1 MIRLLSV
8 ALLLATSLVP
18 ASAADLKF
26 AVVDMSKA
34 FSEFHKTK
42 GAADGFKANV
52 EKAHKEM
59 NDLWL
64 VYKNLMTDMQKLKK
78 EASDP
83 IMTPDAR
90 AKKAAAY
97 DEKAKEL
104 RTLEQE
110 IGVEQNRRSTQLK
123 QEDVQIRRGIYDEI
137 LVVVRDKAKTEGYDF
152 IFDKSGM
159 SLSTVPVLI
168 YYKDAVDITDQIV
181 VELNKN
187 AAAPA
192 PAPAADAA
200 KTDAP
205 AKADEAPAAGEAKK
219 AP

>member
-1 MIRLLSV
+1 MIRLLTL
-8 ALLLATSLVP
+8 AFLATSLTL

-26 AVVDMSKA
+26 GVVDMSKA

-42 GAADGFKANV
+42 EAAEKFKSNV
-52 EKAHKEM
+52 DKAQKEM
-59 NDLWL
+59 NDRWG

-90 AKKAAAY
+90 AKKAAEFE
-97 DEKAKEL
+97 DKGKEL

-110 IGVEQNRRSTQLK
+110 IGEQQNRRSTQLK

-152 IFDKSGM
+152 VFDKSGM

-187 AAAPA
+187 A
-192 PAPAADAA
+192 PAAGAA
-200 KTDAP
+200 AP
-205 AKADEAPAAGEAKK
+205 AKAEEPKK
-219 AP
+219 P

>member
-1 MIRLLSV
+1 MIRLLTL
-8 ALLLATSLVP
+8 AFLATSLTL

-26 AVVDMSKA
+26 GVVDMSKA

-42 GAADGFKANV
+42 EAAEKFKSNV
-52 EKAHKEM
+52 DKAQKEM
-59 NDLWL
+59 NDRWA

-83 IMTPDAR
+83 IMTQDAR
-90 AKKAAAY
+90 TKKAAAF

-110 IGVEQNRRSTQLK
+110 IGEQQNRRSSQLK

-168 YYKDAVDITDQIV
+168 YYKDAVDVTDQIV

-187 AAAPA
+187 APATSAAPA
-192 PAPAADAA
+192 E
-200 KTDAP
+200 T
-205 AKADEAPAAGEAKK
+205 KAEEPKK
-219 AP
+219 P

>member
-1 MIRLLSV
+1 MIRLLTL
-8 ALLLATSLVP
+8 ALLTTSLTL

-26 AVVDMSKA
+26 GVVDMSKA

-42 GAADGFKANV
+42 KAAEDFKGNV
-52 EKAHKEM
+52 DKAQKEM
-59 NDLWL
+59 NDRWA
-64 VYKNLMTDMQKLKK
+64 VYKNLMNDMQKLKK

-90 AKKAAAY
+90 AKKAAEFE
-97 DEKAKEL
+97 EKGKEL

-110 IGVEQNRRSTQLK
+110 IGEQQNRRSSQLK

-137 LVVVRDKAKTEGYDF
+137 LVVVRDKAKVEGYDF

-181 VELNKN
+181 VELNK
-187 AAAPA
+187 AAEAS
-192 PAPAADAA
+192 PAPAA
-200 KTDAP
+200 
-205 AKADEAPAAGEAKK
+205 PAATE
-219 AP
+219 

>member
-1 MIRLLSV
+1 MIRLLTL
-8 ALLLATSLVP
+8 ALLTASLTV
-18 ASAADLKF
+18 ASAAELKF
-26 AVVDMSKA
+26 GVVDMSKA

-42 GAADGFKANV
+42 DAAEKFKGNV
-52 EKAHKEM
+52 DKAQKEM
-59 NDLWL
+59 NDRWA

-83 IMTPDAR
+83 IMTGDAR
-90 AKKAAAY
+90 AKKAAEFE
-97 DEKAKEL
+97 EKGKEL

-110 IGVEQNRRSTQLK
+110 IGEQQNRRSSQLK

-137 LVVVRDKAKTEGYDF
+137 LVVVRDKAKGEGYDF
-152 IFDKSGM
+152 VFDKSGM

-187 AAAPA
+187 APA
-192 PAPAADAA
+192 TPAKTEEKPAAD
-200 KTDAP
+200 
-205 AKADEAPAAGEAKK
+205 KK
-219 AP
+219 P